1 MLNSIYKLLGQ
12 LGYPHPIHPTEVHMP
27 IGLIVGGLI
36 FRIAAVLL
44 RRPVLGQT
52 AHYCTILAAIF
63 LFPTVLF
70 GYMDWQH
77 FYDGDW
83 LFPIKVKLVL
93 AVILIML
100 VLNSVF
106 LVHKKGTGSGWVLL
120 NYTASFVV
128 VVALGY
134 FGGNLVYG

>member
-1 MLNSIYKLLGQ
+1 MLNSIYKLLRQ
-12 LGYPHPIHPTEVHMP
+12 FGYPHPIHPTEVHMP
-27 IGLIVGGLI
+27 IGLIVGALI
-36 FRIAAVLL
+36 FRVAAVLL
-44 RRPVLGQT
+44 RRPGLGQT

-106 LVHKKGTGSGWVLL
+106 LVHKKSTGSGWVLL